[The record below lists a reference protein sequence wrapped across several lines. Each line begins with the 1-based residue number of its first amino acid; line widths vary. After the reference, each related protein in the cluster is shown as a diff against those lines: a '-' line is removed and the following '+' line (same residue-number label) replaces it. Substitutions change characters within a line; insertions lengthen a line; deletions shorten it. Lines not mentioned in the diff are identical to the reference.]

1 MILKYKTQN
10 FLVNHVLYQI
20 AYISIMSCIFTLNIQ
35 LSYISGIK
43 REKKRKKEE
52 RIYKYSMTLN

>member
-43 REKKRKKEE
+43 REKKKEE
-52 RIYKYSMTLN
+52 GRKDL

>member
-43 REKKRKKEE
+43 REKKKGRRKKGF
-52 RIYKYSMTLN
+52 ISIA